1 MSNNKPRFQLLPTET
16 LIEIIQYLP
25 LESQS
30 YVSRTCKVLRQ
41 IAEMLMYHKIDYLG
55 PVHEK
60 EGDTYE
66 TRGDLNNQYT
76 NFFRT
81 CCQCNNFSKLR
92 WIRVLEFSAG
102 LILDQN
108 GFIPEAFDHG
118 SASRVLLDNFFQASK
133 FMDHVK
139 ELHITF
145 GMLISRVVHQITISD
160 KVALNISISSDP
172 FCDLLGL

>member
-1 MSNNKPRFQLLPTET
+1 
-16 LIEIIQYLP
+16 
-25 LESQS
+25 
-30 YVSRTCKVLRQ
+30 
-41 IAEMLMYHKIDYLG
+41 MYHKIDYLG

-66 TRGDLNNQYT
+66 TRRDLNKQYT

-108 GFIPEAFDHG
+108 GFFPEAFDHG
-118 SASRVLLDNFFQASK
+118 SASRVVLDNFFQASK

-139 ELHITF
+139 ELRITF
-145 GMLISRVVHQITISD
+145 GMFISRVVHQITISD
-160 KVALNISISSDP
+160 KAALKISVSSDP
-172 FCDLLGL
+172 FCVLLGL